1 MKKRMLAFLLAAVS
15 VLSMAACQT
24 STDSSPVSSTVESS
38 EAPAP
43 TPTPTPT
50 PEATPTPT
58 PEPTPTPTPEPT
70 PTPDTDADNSCFD
83 NSAFLGNS
91 LISDLYTYALV
102 TNADYYFKNGLT
114 VRSVFTEAQAGS
126 ETGTPVYDAAVSQHY
141 DKYFLMFGLNELGWS
156 YPEVFIDDYRTLIE
170 TLQKDEPGAEIYV
183 QSLTPVSAERSK
195 ENLYGVTNERIVEYN
210 DMLRELCE
218 DMDVTFVDVAA
229 AVCNDQGILPDGAA
243 PDGVHLNMDYCKK
256 WVSALRTAIEN

>member
-1 MKKRMLAFLLAAVS
+1 MRFYKAKILFLLAAAC
-15 VLSMAACQT
+15 LLLTACQ
-24 STDSSPVSSTVESS
+24 SPADSSSSSTSSVSSETSS
-38 EAPAP
+38 QA
-43 TPTPTPT
+43 TPT
-50 PEATPTPT
+50 PEATATPAPTE
-58 PEPTPTPTPEPT
+58 EPSSSETKSENT
-70 PTPDTDADNSCFD
+70 DNSCFE
-83 NSAFLGNS
+83 NSAFVGNS
-91 LISDLYTYALV
+91 MLEDLDMYGIID
-102 TNADYYFKNGLT
+102 NADFYAKTGLT
-114 VRSVFTEAQAGS
+114 VTNVFTE
-126 ETGTPVYDAAVSQHY
+126 TTVDGTAPIMEEVTSKKY
-141 DKYFLMFGLNELGWS
+141 DKVFLMFGLNELGWS

-210 DMLRELCE
+210 DMLRELCA

>member
-15 VLSMAACQT
+15 VLSLTACQT

-102 TNADYYFKNGLT
+102 TNADYYFK
-114 VRSVFTEAQAGS
+114 
-126 ETGTPVYDAAVSQHY
+126 TG
-141 DKYFLMFGLNELGWS
+141 
-156 YPEVFIDDYRTLIE
+156 
-170 TLQKDEPGAEIYV
+170 
-183 QSLTPVSAERSK
+183 
-195 ENLYGVTNERIVEYN
+195 
-210 DMLRELCE
+210 
-218 DMDVTFVDVAA
+218 
-229 AVCNDQGILPDGAA
+229 
-243 PDGVHLNMDYCKK
+243 
-256 WVSALRTAIEN
+256 